1 MSHRLIHRYLI
12 LGFSSFSL
20 MVFVIGC
27 GDGNDD
33 SSPVAIEP
41 TAVVVQAVATVAP
54 APSTATPKP
63 VPPTATPKPVPPTAI
78 PVPPTAIPVPPTAI
92 PVPPTATPVPPTA
105 TSTASATPVPNNTY
119 KTYGFTLKL
128 DPDTDFESTGLNA
141 SGYTKS
147 PADNSQGLLTFSYNG
162 ANVILYWQPAS
173 TDVQPQQAVVNALS
187 LLSNGSPTITFTA
200 VSEGDI
206 VVDSIA
212 GRFGGFVSTNSD
224 GTAAGGGLIGA
235 WDCTSTSSNFSLIV
249 SSADSTVLQIR
260 FDRIIEN
267 FSC

>member
-1 MSHRLIHRYLI
+1 MIYRHSI
-12 LGFSSFSL
+12 LGFSYLAL

-27 GDGNDD
+27 GDGDDD

-41 TAVVVQAVATVAP
+41 TSAVVQAVATVAP
-54 APSTATPKP
+54 APTTA
-63 VPPTATPKPVPPTAI
+63 A
-78 PVPPTAIPVPPTAI
+78 

-105 TSTASATPVPNNTY
+105 TSVPPTATPVPPTATPVPNNIY

-162 ANVILYWQPAS
+162 ANVILYWQPVS

-187 LLSNGSPTITFTA
+187 LLSNGSPTITFSA

-206 VVDSIA
+206 VVDSIT

-260 FDRIIEN
+260 FDRLIEN

>member
-63 VPPTATPKPVPPTAI
+63 VPPTATPKPVPPTA
-78 PVPPTAIPVPPTAI
+78 T

-105 TSTASATPVPNNTY
+105 TSTATPVPNNTY

>member
-1 MSHRLIHRYLI
+1 MRRVIYRHSI
-12 LGFSSFSL
+12 LGLSYLAL

-27 GDGNDD
+27 GDGDDD

-41 TAVVVQAVATVAP
+41 TSAVVQAVATVAP
-54 APSTATPKP
+54 APTTA
-63 VPPTATPKPVPPTAI
+63 A
-78 PVPPTAIPVPPTAI
+78 

-105 TSTASATPVPNNTY
+105 TPVPNNIY

-162 ANVILYWQPAS
+162 ANVILYWQPVS

-187 LLSNGSPTITFTA
+187 LLSNGSPTITFSA

-206 VVDSIA
+206 VVDSIT

-260 FDRIIEN
+260 FDRLIEN

>member
-63 VPPTATPKPVPPTAI
+63 VPPTATPKPVPPTA
-78 PVPPTAIPVPPTAI
+78 TPVPPTAI

-105 TSTASATPVPNNTY
+105 TSTATPVPNNTY